1 MMQELDQELVN
12 KYYTRGLEHS
22 RKGELELAI
31 ENYTRAIKLKPDY
44 AEAYYNRAGAYLRLG
59 ERGKAKSDI
68 VTARDLGMSDI
79 IALDEILRD
88 HDRAWKTLGNI

>member
-1 MMQELDQELVN
+1 MPELNQEFVN
-12 KYYTRGLEHS
+12 KYYARGLEHS
-22 RKGELELAI
+22 KNGDHKLAI